1 MDSLADRL
9 KSLGFKPASKVEPAA
24 NPVLDSLETLI
35 GGMLIENSAGTFVM
49 KENTYSNQYQ
59 HGTIAF
65 SSAIHTEAIH
75 QAGKLVRTSAPSF
88 ENMIFIDTETTGLSG
103 GAGTFAFLVGV
114 GSFVHQEGFRLQQFI
129 LHDPSEEKAML
140 LHLTNLI
147 QDESVFVSF
156 NGKSFDIPLLQ
167 NRLVVNRIP
176 GNFRERDHLDI
187 LHLSR
192 KIWGRQLS
200 SCTLKDLEAN
210 VLHLART
217 SEDVPGWMIPDIYFR
232 YLLDHDPVPLADV
245 IYHNAQDVVSLAALF
260 IHITQLLEADLNQME
275 ISTEDLIAISSIYW
289 NLHSYETA
297 HTILQSC
304 EKRDLNRS
312 QLARVHGMLGRYSKQ
327 QRLLSEAA
335 DHWQIAARNGDFAS
349 CVELAIYYEHEA
361 RDINSA
367 ISWTKLGQSLIPN
380 TVSATNRR
388 LHNELNKRLTRLQM
402 KEGKNV

>member
-1 MDSLADRL
+1 
-9 KSLGFKPASKVEPAA
+9 
-24 NPVLDSLETLI
+24 
-35 GGMLIENSAGTFVM
+35 
-49 KENTYSNQYQ
+49 
-59 HGTIAF
+59 
-65 SSAIHTEAIH
+65 
-75 QAGKLVRTSAPSF
+75 
-88 ENMIFIDTETTGLSG
+88 
-103 GAGTFAFLVGV
+103 
-114 GSFVHQEGFRLQQFI
+114 
-129 LHDPSEEKAML
+129 
-140 LHLTNLI
+140 
-147 QDESVFVSF
+147 
-156 NGKSFDIPLLQ
+156 
-167 NRLVVNRIP
+167 
-176 GNFRERDHLDI
+176 
-187 LHLSR
+187 
-192 KIWGRQLS
+192 
-200 SCTLKDLEAN
+200 
-210 VLHLART
+210 
-217 SEDVPGWMIPDIYFR
+217 R

-304 EKRDLNRS
+304 EKRDLTRS

-349 CVELAIYYEHEA
+349 CVDLAIYYEHEA

-367 ISWTKLGQSLIPN
+367 IKWTKHGQALIPN